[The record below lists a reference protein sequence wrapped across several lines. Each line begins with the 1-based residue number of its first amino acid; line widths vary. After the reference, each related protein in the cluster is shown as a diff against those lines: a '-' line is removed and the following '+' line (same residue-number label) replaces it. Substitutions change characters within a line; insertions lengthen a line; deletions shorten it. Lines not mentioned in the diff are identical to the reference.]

1 MLAPTSHHAPVMA
14 VSATER
20 AFYVELGQRI
30 ATLRK
35 AQGLTQVQ
43 LAEAMGVAQQTLAHY
58 EAGRLRLLVGALPN
72 LASQLG
78 VAVEELVGTSST
90 AKRATGKRG
99 PQPKIAQQLEQI
111 RALPVTKQRMVA
123 QMIDA
128 VLAQATR

>member
-1 MLAPTSHHAPVMA
+1 MLAPTSHPAPVMA

-30 ATLRK
+30 AALRK

-58 EAGRLRLLVGALPN
+58 EAGRLRLLAGALPN

-78 VAVEELVGTSST
+78 ITVEELVGTPS
-90 AKRATGKRG
+90 AKRAAGKRG
-99 PQPKIAQQLEQI
+99 PQPKIAQQLQQI
-111 RALPVTKQRMVA
+111 EALPKAKQRA
-123 QMIDA
+123 ISQ
-128 VLAQATR
+128 VLDSVIAAHQ